1 MKIGDRILKR
11 RYLSSDHHY
20 RKIRIGKQRTDY
32 GKYSFVSMIIKSW
45 NQLPAALQASL
56 TCKLN
61 AFRKGDK
68 NVVTSKGIEVGI
80 GCK

>member
-1 MKIGDRILKR
+1 
-11 RYLSSDHHY
+11 
-20 RKIRIGKQRTDY
+20 
-32 GKYSFVSMIIKSW
+32 MIIKSW